1 MSPAHDLMERLAAAD
16 PVPGPA
22 TIDPAHQREA
32 DALLERLLAT
42 PVEEPRRRTGGRRL
56 IQLAAATAVAAVAA
70 FAALSLFD
78 SDRGPTPHV
87 VARAVAALTQDDV
100 IYHFEAIARATSPDM
115 PDTSQ
120 SFFFEAWHTTS
131 GRKHRKDYAVKD
143 GGRGRLYGDFAGR
156 RRPGRLGGPAL
167 RWDAIANT
175 ISESGFGTAPGGGG
189 APGLDPFD
197 PSRSLKE
204 LQGEGR
210 LHFEGRVDVDGREA
224 YRLVSGPVRGSNNSV
239 ERVEFWVD
247 PDSYLPLAQRYSVR
261 YEKGPTMTAYWRY
274 LTYERLPLND
284 ETRSL
289 LYLSPHPG
297 GEVLTGRRRDDRQAR
312 RRIPQPLP
320 RALAAPHQA
329 ADR

>member
-1 MSPAHDLMERLAAAD
+1 MSPARDLMQRLAAAN
-16 PVPGPA
+16 PVTDGKPLGA
-22 TIDPAHQREA
+22 NQQREA
-32 DALLERLLAT
+32 DTLLDRLLAT

-56 IQLAAATAVAAVAA
+56 PQLAAVTAVAAVAV

-131 GRKHRKDYAVKD
+131 GRMHRKDFAVTD
-143 GGRGRLYGDFAGR
+143 GGRGRLFGDVAGR
-156 RRPGRLGGPAL
+156 RRPGRLGGPAV
-167 RWDAIANT
+167 RYDAIANT
-175 ISESGFGTAPGGGG
+175 ISESGFGRAPGGGR

-204 LQGEGR
+204 LQGQGR
-210 LHFEGRVDVDGREA
+210 LQSQGRVKVDGKEA
-224 YRLVSGPVRGSNNSV
+224 YRLVSGPVRGHNSV
-239 ERVEFWVD
+239 ERAEFFVD

-261 YEKGPTMTAYWRY
+261 YESGPTMTAYWRY

-284 ETRSL
+284 ETRSR

-297 GEVLTGRRRDDRQAR
+297 AKCSPSAGEMTGKRDVGFPNPCRGR
-312 RRIPQPLP
+312 
-320 RALAAPHQA
+320 
-329 ADR
+329 